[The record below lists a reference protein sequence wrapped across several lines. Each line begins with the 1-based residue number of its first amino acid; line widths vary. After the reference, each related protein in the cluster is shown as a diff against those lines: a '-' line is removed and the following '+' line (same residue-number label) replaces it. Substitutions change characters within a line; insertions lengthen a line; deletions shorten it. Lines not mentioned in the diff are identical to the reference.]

1 MTYVSPSPARSRSY
15 VEKVADKL
23 RSQGVRVFYDQY
35 EQVQL
40 WGRDLYQHLDDVY
53 QDAARYCVLFAS
65 KRYAEKL
72 WTNRELRSAQAR
84 AIRENKEYILPAH
97 FDNIE
102 IPGLRKTVDYVD
114 LRKTTPEV
122 LSEIII
128 SKFGGH
134 RTSNF
139 FPPEPDRLFRCL
151 SSKVGY
157 LDGLSSE
164 SSIRFFPRVAA
175 TFLRRTQGGYLH
187 LPLRLP
193 WRTAEHIHLT
203 LDFLRRVS
211 GFPQFKI
218 VRLLSGMRSVG
229 FLAFVRDSDGGH
241 DEYLG
246 EAEDVTLQ

>member
-1 MTYVSPSPARSRSY
+1 M
-15 VEKVADKL
+15 EKGADKL

-72 WTNRELRSAQAR
+72 WTNHELRSAQAR
-84 AIRENKEYILPAH
+84 AIRENKEYVLPAH

-102 IPGLRKTVDYVD
+102 IPGLRKTVGYVD

-164 SSIRFFPRVAA
+164 SSTRFFPRVAA

-193 WRTAEHIHLT
+193 WRTARTYPSDLGLPQT
-203 LDFLRRVS
+203 RVWLPTVQDS
-211 GFPQFKI
+211 QAAFRNA
-218 VRLLSGMRSVG
+218 VCG
-229 FLAFVRDSDGGH
+229 FLGFRAGFGRG
-241 DEYLG
+241 
-246 EAEDVTLQ
+246 T